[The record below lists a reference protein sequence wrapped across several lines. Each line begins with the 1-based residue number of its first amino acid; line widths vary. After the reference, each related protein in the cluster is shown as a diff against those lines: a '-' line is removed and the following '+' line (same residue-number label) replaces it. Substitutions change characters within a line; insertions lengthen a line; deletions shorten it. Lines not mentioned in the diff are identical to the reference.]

1 MTSKD
6 IQKLEQADQLMFN
19 LTNSSNPKED
29 ILKVGQLLKE
39 AGILDDASNLQTIV
53 DTYNQNAQDEI
64 KNAIRKKMEATVEFH
79 PVILTQYLHDEDDMI
94 VDIA

>member
-29 ILKVGQLLKE
+29 ILKVGKLLKE
-39 AGILDDASNLQTIV
+39 AGILDDVSDLRTIV
-53 DTYNQNAQDEI
+53 DTYNQNA
-64 KNAIRKKMEATVEFH
+64 
-79 PVILTQYLHDEDDMI
+79 HD
-94 VDIA
+94 